1 MNLFACLCKIA
12 NENVVIYIQA
22 RENKKKII
30 LLKQN
35 CKGLC
40 SKLYS
45 RNGKELVI
53 MKMLPTIN
61 MKKTGEKIYELR
73 KEAGLSVRDLQKG
86 LGFTTPQ
93 AIYKWQ
99 KGTALPTLD
108 NLVVLADMLGVKI
121 EDILIIDYQEWLP
134 KIA

>member
-1 MNLFACLCKIA
+1 
-12 NENVVIYIQA
+12 
-22 RENKKKII
+22 
-30 LLKQN
+30 
-35 CKGLC
+35 
-40 SKLYS
+40 
-45 RNGKELVI
+45 